1 VLEVN
6 DFNAVRISLAS
17 PEQIRSWSYGEV
29 TKPET
34 INYRTLKPEKDG
46 LFCEKIFG
54 PTKDFECYC
63 GKYKRVRYKGIV
75 CDKCGVEVARS
86 KVRRERMG
94 HIELA
99 SPVSHIWFVK
109 GTPSRL
115 GLLLDISPRSLERVL
130 YFAQFIVTSVDEH
143 AKKRAQEHLQEEMER
158 EAGRREK
165 QFADR
170 VAELQ
175 EQLAAAE
182 KEIEADRKRKL
193 EQLEETR
200 EEQTDAIMQQA
211 VEYQEE
217 LSELVGKSARKGYRL
232 GDALIVERGTVIE
245 QSVVKGLKKVAQER
259 VGVLEAEF
267 KKKREDIAL
276 MADAALEQKRNAI
289 LDELKPLQDRAGGE
303 RESVYAEYQ
312 DRIQELEELVDPAE
326 NDRMTLLTEQRFKEL
341 QERYGNVFE
350 AGMGAE
356 AVLKI
361 LERVNV
367 EALREKM
374 QVEIHSTS
382 GQRRKKATK
391 RLKVVESL
399 RKSGNHPSWMVFTV
413 LPVMPPE
420 LRPMVQLDGGRF
432 ATSDLNDLYRRVINR
447 NNRLKRLLE
456 LGAPEIIIRNEKR
469 MLQEA
474 VDSLIDNGRRGRAV
488 AGSGNHKLKSLSD
501 MLKGKQGRFRQ
512 NLLGKRVDYSGRSV
526 IVVGPELK
534 LHQCGLPKRM
544 ALELFKPFVM
554 NALVSRGLAHNI
566 KSAKRIVER
575 ARPEVWDVLDDV
587 IGTRPV
593 LLNRAPTLHRLGIQA
608 FEPVLIEGSAIQI
621 HPLVCTAFNA
631 DFDGDQMAVHVPLSR
646 EAVAEAR
653 QIMLSTHN
661 LLNPGS
667 GEPIIAPT
675 LDMVLGCYYL
685 TLDKPH
691 GRGAYRAGKD
701 GRQPEGIYGS
711 PAEAHL
717 AYDLG
722 IIELQ
727 SKIKV
732 RVPYEKPRLPVK
744 ADAVSALLES
754 GVDSGSGNDTF
765 AMTSTAVAVAE
776 EIAPAGR
783 GHTEIVDTT
792 VGRLIFN
799 EILPGGVAS
808 AITGG
813 IDYLDERMDRKM
825 LKTVVAR
832 CYEVLGNEPT
842 AEVVDNIKRIG
853 FEYATQSGITIAVN
867 DLRVPAEKAELI
879 AKAEAHIKEIDSE
892 YETGLITEQERY
904 DATVEVWSRTT
915 EDVKRTIQDQ
925 LDRYGSVY
933 TMATSG
939 AKGNISQITQM
950 AGMRGLM
957 TDPSGRIID
966 LPIRSSFREGLTVLE
981 YFISTHGA
989 RKGLADTALR
999 TADSGYLT
1007 RRLIDVSQDVIIL
1020 EEDCGTRM
1028 GVWLD
1033 QPEAGVLEAF
1043 RERIAG
1049 RYSAMDLE
1057 DPETGGMLAAFNEEI
1072 DDVKAARIEALG
1084 LERAYVRS
1092 PLTCQAKRG
1101 LCRYC
1106 YGRSPA
1112 SGKLVEQGQAVG
1124 IIAAQ
1129 SIGEPGT
1136 QLTMRTFHTGGVASG
1151 VDITSGLPRVE
1162 ELFEAR
1168 VPKGQALISEID
1180 GVAEIVRDGDARR
1193 IRVKNMDLYSDE
1205 YDVPKGAKL
1214 LVKKDDV
1221 VEQGA
1226 ILARL
1231 PELASG
1237 KDEAAEEAP
1246 AKKTKSRSKKKA
1258 AEDVPEVREGD
1269 VVARIG
1275 GRIVVNGKDRISI
1288 VYEEKEEREYPVP
1301 AAARL
1306 RIENSDPVHAGQQL
1320 TEGSLNPQDILRIMG
1335 PESVQLY
1342 LVEEVQ
1348 KVYRSQGVTINDK
1361 HIEVIVRQMLRK
1373 VRVDVP
1379 GDTPLLPNDIVD
1391 RFEYEE
1397 INARVLAEGGEP
1409 ATAVPVLLGVTKAS
1423 LSTSSFLAAAS
1434 FQETTRVLT
1443 EAAISGQTDHL
1454 MGLKEN
1460 VIIGKL
1466 IPARATIDLPPPP
1479 VKEIP
1484 LPEALELEESDEL
1497 FDEDDEIAGLL
1508 GSLTLDEPE
1517 GDGEPIEDDEDLVDE
1532 PAEPSPEDLLA
1543 EADDDLLEVDEAP
1556 APPAPEMAKGF
1567 VAEPDE

>member
-1 VLEVN
+1 MLEVN
-6 DFNAVRISLAS
+6 DFNQVRISLAS

-109 GTPSRL
+109 GTPSRI
-115 GLLLDISPRSLERVL
+115 GLLLDVSPRSLERVL
-130 YFAQFIVTSVDEH
+130 YFAQFIVTTVDEH
-143 AKKRAQEHLQEEMER
+143 AKKRAMDHLQEEMDK
-158 EAGRREK
+158 AAAQAEK
-165 QFADR
+165 QYAER
-170 VAELQ
+170 VQELRDQLAEA
-175 EQLAAAE
+175 EKEAAAE
-182 KEIEADRKRKL
+182 KERRLATL
-193 EQLEETR
+193 EQERQER
-200 EEQTDAIMQQA
+200 ADAVVQQA
-211 VEYQEE
+211 IEYQEE
-217 LSELVGKSARKGYRL
+217 LGELIGKSARKGYRIADEL
-232 GDALIVERGTVIE
+232 VIERGAVIE
-245 QSVVKGLKKVAQER
+245 KSVVNGLKKVAQNR
-259 VGVLEAEF
+259 VHAMDAEF
-267 KKKREDIAL
+267 KKKREDAVL
-276 MADAALEQKRNAI
+276 MADAAIEQKRTKI
-289 LDELKPLQDRAGGE
+289 TDELRPLEERAGGARQE
-303 RESVYAEYQ
+303 VYAQYQ
-312 DRIQELEELVDPAE
+312 ERIQELEELVDPAE
-326 NDRMTLLTEQRFKEL
+326 NDKMILLQESRFKEM
-341 QERYGNVFE
+341 QDRYGAVFE

-361 LERVNV
+361 LERVNLDK
-367 EALREKM
+367 LREKL
-374 QVEIHSTS
+374 QGEVHSTS

-391 RLKVVESL
+391 RLKVIESL
-399 RKSGNHPSWMVFTV
+399 RKSGNRPDWMVFTV

-554 NALVSRGLAHNI
+554 HALVSRGLAHNI

-575 ARPEVWDVLDDV
+575 ARPEVWDVLDEV
-587 IGTRPV
+587 IKTRPV

-653 QIMLSTHN
+653 QIMLSTKN
-661 LLNPGS
+661 LLSPGS

-685 TLDKPH
+685 TLKQPVP
-691 GRGAYRAGKD
+691 GGKKLE
-701 GRQPEGIYGS
+701 QVYGS
-711 PAEAHL
+711 PQEARY

-722 IIELQ
+722 IVKLQ
-727 SKIKV
+727 ESIRV
-732 RVPYEKPRLPVK
+732 RIAYEKPRLLKNEAAIAELP
-744 ADAVSALLES
+744 E
-754 GVDSGSGNDTF
+754 G
-765 AMTSTAVAVAE
+765 VAE
-776 EIAPAGR
+776 SATFVEDQPGISASGFVIAPITIEEAPANGER
-783 GHTEIVDTT
+783 ARAEIVETT

-799 EILPGGVAS
+799 EILPAGVGVS
-808 AITGG
+808 ITGD
-813 IDYLDERMDRKM
+813 IDYINQTMDRKM
-825 LKTVVAR
+825 LKDVVAR
-832 CYEVLGNEPT
+832 CYEVLGNEDT
-842 AEVVDNIKRIG
+842 SEVVDNIKRIG

-867 DLRVPAEKAELI
+867 DLRVPAEKAQLI
-879 AKAEAHIKEIDSE
+879 ADAEHQIKEIDDE
-892 YETGLITEQERY
+892 YEMGLITEQERY

-915 EDVKRTIQDQ
+915 EAVKTTIQQQ
-925 LDRYGSVY
+925 LDRYGSVF

-1007 RRLIDVSQDVIIL
+1007 RRLIDVAQDVIIL
-1020 EEDCGTRM
+1020 EDDCGTRM

-1033 QPEAGVLEAF
+1033 QPEAGVLESF
-1043 RERIAG
+1043 SERIVG
-1049 RYSAMDLE
+1049 RHSAMDLL
-1057 DPETGGMLAAFNEEI
+1057 DPETGEILAAFNQEI
-1072 DDVKAARIEALG
+1072 DDRIAARVEELKM
-1084 LERAYVRS
+1084 ERVYVRS
-1092 PLTCQAKRG
+1092 ALTCQAKRG
-1101 LCRYC
+1101 LCQLC

-1112 SGKLVEQGQAVG
+1112 RGSIVQLGEAVG
-1124 IIAAQ
+1124 IVAAQ

-1180 GVAEIVRDGDARR
+1180 GAVEVVREGDSRR
-1193 IRVKNMDLYSDE
+1193 VRVKSVELYSDE
-1205 YDVPKGAKL
+1205 YDIPAGAKL
-1214 LVKKDDV
+1214 QVKKDDV
-1221 VEQGA
+1221 IEQGML
-1226 ILARL
+1226 LARTQ
-1231 PELASG
+1231 EAITAAASAATA
-1237 KDEAAEEAP
+1237 EAGEEKP
-1246 AKKTKSRSKKKA
+1246 KKSRSKKKVEEA
-1258 AEDVPEVREGD
+1258 PTSFEGD
-1269 VVARIG
+1269 ILARIG
-1275 GRIVVNGKDRISI
+1275 GRVSVNGNRVMI
-1288 VYEEKEEREYPVP
+1288 VYEEKEEREYQVP

-1306 RIENSDPVHAGQQL
+1306 RVENGEAVHAGQQL

-1335 PESVQLY
+1335 PEAVQLY

-1373 VRVDVP
+1373 VRVDQP
-1379 GDTPLLPNDIVD
+1379 GDCNLLPNDIVD
-1391 RFEYEE
+1391 RFEYDE

-1443 EAAISGQTDHL
+1443 EAAISGQTDRL
-1454 MGLKEN
+1454 LGLKEN

-1466 IPARATIDLPPPP
+1466 IPARAPIELPPPP

-1484 LPEALELEESDEL
+1484 LPEVLELEEGDDLFADE
-1497 FDEDDEIAGLL
+1497 DEIAGLL
-1508 GSLTLDEPE
+1508 GALPL
-1517 GDGEPIEDDEDLVDE
+1517 DDESESPESVDE
-1532 PAEPSPEDLLA
+1532 ESALEAVLEDEEPSP
-1543 EADDDLLEVDEAP
+1543 DDLLETADLLDLDEEAP
-1556 APPAPEMAKGF
+1556 PKISPAF
-1567 VAEPDE
+1567 VADPDEE